1 MTDSKAPASGLVRAV
16 ALNEEIKRVIGV
28 AFRAN
33 LMALNAILLA
43 KRAGSAATGFRVLST
58 ELREFIAQLQETM
71 IRLRGQTQ
79 DMVRAVT
86 EEVRQNQVGRS
97 LRQTAEALVKTRSP
111 HPDALDAV
119 LLSRA
124 RVEALRLQR
133 FETIDRSLRA
143 TLGDAADLSQFGA
156 VLARTAKIE
165 AVYGG
170 EFSKSLTEVALDF
183 DAIIQDIIASIDSL
197 RRAQQG
203 GLHS

>member
-71 IRLRGQTQ
+71 MRLRGQTQ

-86 EEVRQNQVGRS
+86 EEVRQKQVGRS
-97 LRQTAEALVKTRSP
+97 LRQTVEALVKTRSP

-197 RRAQQG
+197 RRAQHG